1 MWNMAPETGHTRY
14 RLPASL
20 SGKDEFDRVFRN
32 GRRYRL
38 AFLQLII
45 SPAEREAE
53 GKIGF
58 IIPDKSV
65 KKSSRRN
72 RIKRLLRE
80 AVRHWWMYLNGGH
93 NFVFRV
99 FDNPA
104 FDHAAYVESVFLN
117 LLLESGI
124 LTTEGRKIARE
135 IVKSARECYPSR
147 K

>member
-1 MWNMAPETGHTRY
+1 MAPELRHTRY

-20 SGKDEFDRVFRN
+20 SGKAEFDRVFRN
-32 GRRYRL
+32 GKRYRH

-58 IIPDKSV
+58 VIPDKSV

-93 NFVFRV
+93 YFVFRV
-99 FDNPA
+99 FDFPE
-104 FDHAAYVESVFLN
+104 FDHALYVESVFLK
-117 LLLESGI
+117 LLLDSGI
-124 LTTEGRKIARE
+124 LTNEGRGIARE
-135 IVKSARECYPSR
+135 TIKSASERYPNR